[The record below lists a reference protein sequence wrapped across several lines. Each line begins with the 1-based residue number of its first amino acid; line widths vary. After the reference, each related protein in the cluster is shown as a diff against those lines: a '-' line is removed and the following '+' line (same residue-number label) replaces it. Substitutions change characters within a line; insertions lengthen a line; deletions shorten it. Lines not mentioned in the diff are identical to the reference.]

1 MATLDPDDA
10 ELLES
15 YNIVLWSIDTLD
27 WSHRSPEEI
36 SDYVTNEIKSGDI
49 VLMHDYIGFNS
60 PTPEAVPTEETPSEE
75 VTAEAETTDSQSP
88 QP

>member
-49 VLMHDYIGFNS
+49 ILMHDYIGFNS
-60 PTPEAVPTEETPSEE
+60 PTPEALELMIPQLLKMGYHF
-75 VTAEAETTDSQSP
+75 TTVSGLIS
-88 QP
+88 

>member
-36 SDYVTNEIKSGDI
+36 SDCVTNEIKSGDI

-60 PTPEAVPTEETPSEE
+60 PTPEALELMIPKLLKMGYVF
-75 VTAEAETTDSQSP
+75 TTVSDLIS
-88 QP
+88 